1 MNDIIERT
9 DEIEREASDRL
20 LASNGPLYETL
31 RLIDELDNYRALCRK
46 YGTVAE

>member
-20 LASNGPLYETL
+20 LASMGVRPDDEHISTTL
-31 RLIDELDNYRALCRK
+31 RETR
-46 YGTVAE
+46 